1 MIINDIFQKDINRSI
16 NGVIKVM
23 QDDEAAI
30 QQELSEYVVTRELQG
45 HFAHFFES
53 YSRAL
58 DVPTDKIGVWIS
70 GFFGSGKS
78 HFLKMLS
85 YLLSNKVV
93 DGKPAID
100 YFDGKVRDALVYEN
114 MRRCAEV
121 STETILFNADAKGGQ
136 LKGGDAARTALLRVF
151 ECVFYENQGFFGENL
166 KIAKL
171 EQYVDSLGKTQ
182 QFRETFERINGGAWV
197 KRRRSCAKGY
207 HSDALV
213 ETMKT
218 VLGWSDNEA
227 RHWLTVK
234 DDDPLSI
241 DAFAEEVNEYC
252 EARAAEHGG
261 QFRLLFMADE
271 VGQFI
276 GDDQSLMLSLQTIVE
291 EFGARCGG
299 RVWVM
304 VTSQEAIDEVTMIV
318 GDDFSKIQGRFNTR
332 LSLSSSSVDEVIKR
346 RVLEK
351 TEAAE
356 LTLAQEYAQQSA
368 VLKNLFTFE
377 ESRGDLVGY
386 ASQADFTESYPFV
399 NYQFKVL
406 PDVMTEIRKHG
417 VKAAHMSTGER
428 SMLSAFQES
437 AQAVQGEGVTTLVPF
452 WRFFDTISKDLDHGI
467 IQVVVRASEAAEAGR
482 GLMPEDVRLLKLLY
496 LIRYINYIKATVN
509 NLTILMTDDMG
520 VDKVALR
527 EQVKAS
533 LDRLVHENYVARQGD
548 AYNFLTDEEQEIARE
563 IAETQVD
570 SAEVIETIKKNLFAG
585 IYTPT
590 ALKRGANDF
599 PFDRCVD
606 DSMYGNAQNG
616 MRLNVVTLANDLSRA
631 SDNELVAKSSG
642 QAIVV
647 LDNDKDYYDVLL
659 GVAKVRKYIKTKNPS
674 QLPPSTQDI
683 VKGKLNQANFD
694 EREASKLLE
703 DAVANANCYVDG
715 AAIKV
720 RTASARGVFDEVL
733 GRLAESVY
741 SKASYITDPVTGDGD
756 IVRILNEA
764 QQGIEGWGGANEQA
778 CREVADYLAVR
789 ARIHQQTTMDDVQRR
804 FQGAPYGWREIDIAA
819 TVARLLAA
827 QEATIL
833 YGGTIVATDNRNITS
848 YLRKRTEIGKVEV
861 KRREKLN
868 ERLLKDCRDIL
879 SEFTGARDIPAD
891 EDGLVRRVKSELA
904 EAIGQCQQL
913 LRTHYSGM
921 PAYPYPYKQAVED
934 GVHVLMQV
942 QQQQNDP
949 EALLRAF
956 QKAEDDLLNFAEAK
970 GDVDA
975 FFPNQ
980 QRLFDESAKL
990 LASIAEEG
998 DSMEGDGDAQD
1009 AITQVKAI
1017 LQSPKPAI
1025 PQLNNLNNRIRDA
1038 HDKVVAAHRADF
1050 LDALDREIHG
1060 LEHYAADQTEQ
1071 PEAAKAAFLKAQ
1083 VALEDLKTQA
1093 HAKNTAQ
1100 AIDALCFRLEQKAR
1114 EAKRAIDAAVEE
1126 AKAKAARE
1134 ISVPH
1139 ETASGEIVNNVY
1151 QKSQVSPVSKPR
1163 VKEIKRGDVL
1173 PRKTLRSRADVDA
1186 CVEAVRAK
1194 LLEILDDNDAISL
1207 N

>member
-1 MIINDIFQKDINRSI
+1 MIIRDMFEKDINRSI

-23 QDDEAAI
+23 QDDEASI
-30 QQELSEYVVTRELQG
+30 KQELSEYVVTRELQG

-85 YLLSNKVV
+85 YLLSNRVV
-93 DGKPAID
+93 AGVPAID
-100 YFDGKVRDALVYEN
+100 YFDGKIKDEMVYAS
-114 MRRCAEV
+114 MRRCV
-121 STETILFNADAKGGQ
+121 DVPTEAILFNVDPTGGHWKQ
-136 LKGGDAARTALLRVF
+136 GSVARTALLRAF
-151 ECVFYENQGFFGENL
+151 ERVFYENRGFFGGDL
-166 KIAKL
+166 RLAKL
-171 EQYVDSLGKTQ
+171 EAFIDEQGKTQ
-182 QFRETFERINGGAWV
+182 QFRNTFEEINGGAWLDA
-197 KRRRSCAKGY
+197 RDGY
-207 HSDALV
+207 IFLEDNIV
-213 ETMKT
+213 ETLQRT
-218 VLGWSDNEA
+218 LGWSKDA
-227 RHWLTVK
+227 AQHWFDGEE
-234 DDDPLSI
+234 DDVIAI
-241 DAFAEEVNEYC
+241 DTFAKQVNDYC

-276 GDDQSLMLSLQTIVE
+276 GDDQSLMLNLQSIVE

-304 VTSQEAIDEVTMIV
+304 VTSQEAIDEVALIV

-332 LSLSSSSVDEVIKR
+332 LSLSSSSADEVIKR

-351 TEAAE
+351 TEPAE
-356 LTLAQEYAQQSA
+356 LTLSQEYAQQSA

-386 ASQADFTESYPFV
+386 ASRADFTESYPFV

-417 VKAAHMSTGER
+417 VKAGHMSTGER

-437 AQAVQGEGVTTLVPF
+437 AQAVQGEGTTTLVPF

-467 IQVVVRASEAAEAGR
+467 IQVVARASKAAEAGR

-533 LDRLVHENYVARQGD
+533 LDRLVRENYVARQGD

-570 SAEVIETIKKNLFAG
+570 SAEVIEAIKKALFAG
-585 IYTPT
+585 IYTQT
-590 ALKRGANDF
+590 ALNCGSNNF
-599 PFDRCVD
+599 PIDRCVD

-616 MRLNVVTLANDLSRA
+616 MKLNVLTLANDLSQA
-631 SDNELVAKSSG
+631 SENELVARSIG

-659 GVAKVRKYIKTKNPS
+659 DVAKVRKYTRSKIIA

-683 VKGKLNQANFD
+683 IKGKQNQARFD
-694 EREASKLLE
+694 EKEATRLLE
-703 DAVANANCYVDG
+703 DAVANATCYVNG
-715 AAIKV
+715 SVA
-720 RTASARGVFDEVL
+720 TARATNAKAVFDEVL
-733 GRLAESVY
+733 GKLAESVY
-741 SKASYITDPVTGDGD
+741 SKAAYITAPVKSDGD
-756 IVRILNEA
+756 IVRILRGQVE
-764 QQGIEGWGGANEQA
+764 QGIEGMGGANEQA
-778 CREVADYLAVR
+778 CKEIADHLAVQD
-789 ARIHQQTTMDDVQRR
+789 RIHQASTMEDVQRK
-804 FQGAPYGWREIDIAA
+804 FQGAPYGWREIDVAA
-819 TVARLLAA
+819 TVARLVAS
-827 QEATIL
+827 QDATVV
-833 YGGTIVATDNRNITS
+833 YAGQIVAADDRRMLDCLRNR
-848 YLRKRTEIGKVEV
+848 REV
-861 KRREKLN
+861 AKAQIKRRVKMN

-956 QKAEDDLLNFAEAK
+956 QKAEDGLLNFAEAK

-1009 AITQVKAI
+1009 AIAQVKAI

-1025 PQLNNLNNRIRDA
+1025 PQLNNLNNRIRNA
-1038 HDKVVAAHRADF
+1038 HDKVVAAHRTEF
-1050 LDALDREIHG
+1050 LDALDREIRG
-1060 LEHYAADQTEQ
+1060 LECYAAEQAEQ

-1083 VALEDLKTQA
+1083 VALEGLKTQA
-1093 HAKNTAQ
+1093 HAKKTAQ
-1100 AIDALCFRLEQKAR
+1100 AIDALRFQLEQKAS
-1114 EAKRAIDAAVEE
+1114 EAQRSIDAAVEA

-1139 ETASGEIVNNVY
+1139 ETTSGEIVNNVY
-1151 QKSQVSPVSKPR
+1151 QKSQVAPVPKR
-1163 VKEIKRGDVL
+1163 RMKEIRRVDVL
-1173 PRKTLRSRADVDA
+1173 PRKTLKSRAEVDA
-1186 CVEAVRAK
+1186 YVEAVRAN
-1194 LLEILDDNDAISL
+1194 LLKNLDGNDAIRLS
-1207 N
+1207 

>member
-1 MIINDIFQKDINRSI
+1 MIIRDMFEKDINRSI
-16 NGVIKVM
+16 NGVIKVS
-23 QDDEAAI
+23 QDDERSI
-30 QQELSEYVVTRELQG
+30 KQELSEYVVTRELQG

-93 DGKPAID
+93 DGRPSID
-100 YFDGKVRDALVYEN
+100 YFKGKIKDEMVYAS
-114 MRRCAEV
+114 MCRCAEV
-121 STETILFNADAKGGQ
+121 PTEAILFNVDNKGAHW
-136 LKGGDAARTALLRVF
+136 KSGDTARTALLRAF
-151 ECVFYENQGFFGENL
+151 ERVFYENCGFFGEDL
-166 KIAKL
+166 RLAKL
-171 EQYVDSLGKTQ
+171 EAFIDEQGKTQ
-182 QFRETFERINGGAWV
+182 QFRDAFERINGGAWV
-197 KRRRSCAKGY
+197 ESRDTYSYYR
-207 HSDALV
+207 DDIV
-213 ETMKT
+213 EVLQQ
-218 VLGWSDNEA
+218 VLGWSEQAASSWFDGEE
-227 RHWLTVK
+227 
-234 DDDPLSI
+234 DDVIAI
-241 DAFAEEVNEYC
+241 DTFAKQVNDYC

-276 GDDQSLMLSLQTIVE
+276 GDDQSLMLNLQTVVE
-291 EFGARCGG
+291 EFGSRCGG

-304 VTSQEAIDEVTMIV
+304 VTSQEAIDEVALIV

-351 TEAAE
+351 TEPAE
-356 LTLAQEYAQQSA
+356 LALAQEYAQQSA

-467 IQVVVRASEAAEAGR
+467 IQVIVRAGEAAEAGR

-533 LDRLVHENYVARQGD
+533 LDRLVRENYVARQGD

-570 SAEVIETIKKNLFAG
+570 SAEVIEAIKKALFAG
-585 IYTPT
+585 IYTQT
-590 ALKRGANDF
+590 ALNCGSNNF
-599 PFDRCVD
+599 PIDRCVD

-616 MRLNVVTLANDLSRA
+616 MKLNVLTLANDLSQA
-631 SDNELVAKSSG
+631 SENELVARSSG

-659 GVAKVRKYIKTKNPS
+659 DVAKVRKYTRSKIIA

-683 VKGKLNQANFD
+683 IKGKQNQARFD
-694 EREASKLLE
+694 EKEATRLLE
-703 DAVANANCYVDG
+703 DAVANATCYVNG
-715 AAIKV
+715 SVA
-720 RTASARGVFDEVL
+720 TARATNAKAVFDEVL
-733 GRLAESVY
+733 GKLAESVY
-741 SKASYITDPVTGDGD
+741 SKAAYITAPVKSDGD
-756 IVRILNEA
+756 IVRILRGQAE
-764 QQGIEGWGGANEQA
+764 QGIEGMGGANEQA
-778 CREVADYLAVR
+778 CKEIADHLAVQD
-789 ARIHQQTTMDDVQRR
+789 RIHQASTMEDVQRK
-804 FQGAPYGWREIDIAA
+804 FQGAPYGWREIDVAA
-819 TVARLLAA
+819 TVARLVAS
-827 QEATIL
+827 QDATVV
-833 YGGTIVATDNRNITS
+833 YAGQIVAADDRRMLDCLRNR
-848 YLRKRTEIGKVEV
+848 REV
-861 KRREKLN
+861 AKAQIKRRVKMN

-956 QKAEDDLLNFAEAK
+956 QKAEDDLLDFAEVK

-1050 LDALDREIHG
+1050 LDALDREIQG
-1060 LEHYAADQTEQ
+1060 LEHYAADQAEQ
-1071 PEAAKAAFLKAQ
+1071 PETAKAAFLKAQ

>member
-1 MIINDIFQKDINRSI
+1 MIIRDMFEKDINRSI
-16 NGVIKVM
+16 NGVIKVS
-23 QDDEAAI
+23 QDDERSI
-30 QQELSEYVVTRELQG
+30 KQELSEYVVTRELQG
-45 HFAHFFES
+45 RFAHFFES

-93 DGKPAID
+93 DGTPSID
-100 YFDGKVRDALVYEN
+100 YFKGKIKDEMVYAS
-114 MRRCAEV
+114 MCRCAEV
-121 STETILFNADAKGGQ
+121 PTEAILFNVDNKGAHW
-136 LKGGDAARTALLRVF
+136 KSGDTARTALLRAF
-151 ECVFYENQGFFGENL
+151 ERVFYENCGFFGEDL
-166 KIAKL
+166 RLAKL
-171 EQYVDSLGKTQ
+171 EAFIDEQGKTQ
-182 QFRETFERINGGAWV
+182 QFRDTFERINGGAWV
-197 KRRRSCAKGY
+197 ESR
-207 HSDALV
+207 DAYSYYRDDIV
-213 ETMKT
+213 EVLQQ
-218 VLGWSDNEA
+218 VLGWSEQAASSWFDGEE
-227 RHWLTVK
+227 
-234 DDDPLSI
+234 DDVIAI
-241 DAFAEEVNEYC
+241 DTFAKQVNDYC

-276 GDDQSLMLSLQTIVE
+276 GDDQSLMLNLQSIVE

-304 VTSQEAIDEVTMIV
+304 VTSQEAIDEVALIV

-351 TEAAE
+351 TEPAE
-356 LTLAQEYAQQSA
+356 LTLVQEYAQQSA

-437 AQAVQGEGVTTLVPF
+437 AQAVQGEGTTTLVPF

-467 IQVVVRASEAAEAGR
+467 IQVVVRAGKAAEDGR
-482 GLMPEDVRLLKLLY
+482 GLMLEDVRLLKLLY

-509 NLTILMTDDMG
+509 NLTIFMTDDMD

-533 LDRLVHENYVARQGD
+533 LDRLVRENYVARQGD

-563 IAETQVD
+563 IADTKVD
-570 SAEVIETIKKNLFAG
+570 SAEVVEAIKKALFAD
-585 IYTPT
+585 IYTQT
-590 ALKRGANDF
+590 ALNCGSNNF
-599 PFDRCVD
+599 PIDRCVD

-616 MRLNVVTLANDLSRA
+616 MKLNVLTLANDLSQA
-631 SDNELVAKSSG
+631 SEHELVARSSG
-642 QAIVV
+642 QAVVV

-659 GVAKVRKYIKTKNPS
+659 GVAKVRKYTRTINVT

-683 VKGKLNQANFD
+683 ISGKQKQARSD
-694 EREASKLLE
+694 EKEATRLLE
-703 DAVANANCYVDG
+703 DAVANAACYVNG
-715 AAIKV
+715 SVATTRAT
-720 RTASARGVFDEVL
+720 TAKAVFDEVL
-733 GRLAESVY
+733 GKLAESVY
-741 SKASYITDPVTGDGD
+741 SKAAYITAPVESDGD
-756 IVRILNEA
+756 IVRILRGQAE
-764 QQGIEGWGGANEQA
+764 QGIEGMGGANEQA
-778 CREVADYLAVR
+778 CKEIADHLVVQD
-789 ARIHQQTTMDDVQRR
+789 RIHQASTMEDVQRK
-804 FQGAPYGWREIDIAA
+804 FQGAPYGWREIDVAA
-819 TVARLLAA
+819 TVARLVAS
-827 QEATIL
+827 QDATVV
-833 YGGTIVATDNRNITS
+833 YAGQIVAADDRRMLDCLRNR
-848 YLRKRTEIGKVEV
+848 REV
-861 KRREKLN
+861 AKTQIKRRVKMN

-956 QKAEDDLLNFAEAK
+956 QKAEDGLLDFAEAK

-998 DSMEGDGDAQD
+998 DSMEGDAGAQD
-1009 AITQVKAI
+1009 AIAQVKAI

-1038 HDKVVAAHRADF
+1038 HDKVVAAHRAEF
-1050 LDALDREIHG
+1050 LDALDREIRG
-1060 LEHYAADQTEQ
+1060 LECYAADQAEQ
-1071 PEAAKAAFLKAQ
+1071 PEAAKAAFLKTQ
-1083 VALEDLKTQA
+1083 VALESLKTQA
-1093 HAKNTAQ
+1093 HAKKTAQ
-1100 AIDALCFRLEQKAR
+1100 AIDALRFQLEQKAS
-1114 EAKRAIDAAVEE
+1114 EAQRAIDAAVEA

-1139 ETASGEIVNNVY
+1139 ETATGEIVNNVY
-1151 QKSQVSPVSKPR
+1151 QKSQVAPVPKPR

-1173 PRKTLRSRADVDA
+1173 PRKTLRSRAEVDA
-1186 CVEAVRAK
+1186 YVEALRVS
-1194 LLEILDDNDAISL
+1194 LLENLDGNDAISL

>member
-1 MIINDIFQKDINRSI
+1 MIIRDMFEKDINRSI
-16 NGVIKVM
+16 NGVIKVS
-23 QDDEAAI
+23 QDDERSI
-30 QQELSEYVVTRELQG
+30 KQELSEYVVTRELQG

-93 DGKPAID
+93 DGTPSID
-100 YFDGKVRDALVYEN
+100 YFKGKIKDEMVYVS
-114 MRRCAEV
+114 MCRCTEV
-121 STETILFNADAKGGQ
+121 PTEAILFNVDNKGAHW
-136 LKGGDAARTALLRVF
+136 KSGDTARTALLRAF
-151 ECVFYENQGFFGENL
+151 ERVFYENCGFFGEDL
-166 KIAKL
+166 RLAKL
-171 EQYVDSLGKTQ
+171 EAFIDEQGKTQ
-182 QFRETFERINGGAWV
+182 QFRDAFERINGGAWV
-197 KRRRSCAKGY
+197 ESR
-207 HSDALV
+207 DAYNYYRDDIV
-213 ETMKT
+213 EVLQQ
-218 VLGWSDNEA
+218 VLGWSEQAASSWFDGEE
-227 RHWLTVK
+227 
-234 DDDPLSI
+234 DDVIAI
-241 DAFAEEVNEYC
+241 DTFAKQVNDYC

-276 GDDQSLMLSLQTIVE
+276 GDDQSLMLNLQSIVE

-304 VTSQEAIDEVTMIV
+304 VTSQEAIDEVALIV

-351 TEAAE
+351 TEPAE
-356 LTLAQEYAQQSA
+356 LTLVQEYAQQSA

-377 ESRGDLVGY
+377 GSRGDLVGY

-437 AQAVQGEGVTTLVPF
+437 AQAVQGEGTTTLVPF

-467 IQVVVRASEAAEAGR
+467 IQVVVRAGKAAEDGR

-509 NLTILMTDDMG
+509 NLTIFMTDDMD

-533 LDRLVHENYVARQGD
+533 LDRLVRENYVARQGD

-563 IAETQVD
+563 IADTKVD
-570 SAEVIETIKKNLFAG
+570 SAEVVEAIKKALFAD
-585 IYTPT
+585 IYTQT
-590 ALKRGANDF
+590 ALNCGSNNF
-599 PFDRCVD
+599 PIDRCVD

-616 MRLNVVTLANDLSRA
+616 MKLNVLTLANDLSQA
-631 SDNELVAKSSG
+631 SEHELVARSSG
-642 QAIVV
+642 QAVVV

-659 GVAKVRKYIKTKNPS
+659 GVAKVRKYTRTINVT

-683 VKGKLNQANFD
+683 ISGKQKQARSD
-694 EREASKLLE
+694 EKEATRLLE
-703 DAVANANCYVDG
+703 DAVANAACYVNG
-715 AAIKV
+715 SVATTRAT
-720 RTASARGVFDEVL
+720 TAKAVFDEAL
-733 GRLAESVY
+733 GKLAESVY
-741 SKASYITDPVTGDGD
+741 SKAAYITAPVESDGD
-756 IVRILNEA
+756 IVRILRGQAE
-764 QQGIEGWGGANEQA
+764 QGIEGMGGANEQA
-778 CREVADYLAVR
+778 CKEIADHLVVQD
-789 ARIHQQTTMDDVQRR
+789 RIHRASTMEDVQRK
-804 FQGAPYGWREIDIAA
+804 FQGAPYGWREIDVAA
-819 TVARLLAA
+819 TVARLVAS
-827 QEATIL
+827 QDATVV
-833 YGGTIVATDNRNITS
+833 YAGQIVAADDRRMLDCLRNR
-848 YLRKRTEIGKVEV
+848 REV
-861 KRREKLN
+861 AKTQIKRRVKMN

-879 SEFTGARDIPAD
+879 SEFTGARDIPTD

-956 QKAEDDLLNFAEAK
+956 QKAEDGLFDFAEAK

-998 DSMEGDGDAQD
+998 DSMEGDADAQD
-1009 AITQVKAI
+1009 AIAQVKAI

-1038 HDKVVAAHRADF
+1038 HDKVVAARRAEF
-1050 LDALDREIHG
+1050 LDALDREFRD
-1060 LEHYAADQTEQ
+1060 LERYAADQTEQ
-1071 PEAAKAAFLKAQ
+1071 PEAAKEAFLRSQ
-1083 VALEDLKTQA
+1083 VALEGLKTQA
-1093 HAKNTAQ
+1093 HTKDTAQ
-1100 AIDALCFRLEQKAR
+1100 AIDALRFQLEQKAS
-1114 EAKRAIDAAVEE
+1114 ETQRAIYAAVEV
-1126 AKAKAARE
+1126 AKEKAARE

-1139 ETASGEIVNNVY
+1139 ETATGEIVNNVY
-1151 QKSQVSPVSKPR
+1151 QKSQVAPVPKPR
-1163 VKEIKRGDVL
+1163 VKEIKRVDVL
-1173 PRKTLRSRADVDA
+1173 PRKTLRSRAEVDA
-1186 CVEAVRAK
+1186 YVEALRVS
-1194 LLEILDDNDAISL
+1194 LLENLDGNDAISL

>member
-1 MIINDIFQKDINRSI
+1 MIIRDMFEKDINRSI
-16 NGVIKVM
+16 NGVIKVS
-23 QDDEAAI
+23 QDDERSI
-30 QQELSEYVVTRELQG
+30 KQELSEYVVTRELQG

-93 DGKPAID
+93 DGMPSID
-100 YFDGKVRDALVYEN
+100 YFKGKIKDEMVYAG
-114 MRRCAEV
+114 MCRCAEV
-121 STETILFNADAKGGQ
+121 PTEAILFNVDNKGAHW
-136 LKGGDAARTALLRVF
+136 KSGDTARTALLRAF
-151 ECVFYENQGFFGENL
+151 ERVFYENCGFFGEDL
-166 KIAKL
+166 RLAKL
-171 EQYVDSLGKTQ
+171 EAFIDERGKTQ
-182 QFRETFERINGGAWV
+182 QFRDAFERINGGAWV
-197 KRRRSCAKGY
+197 ESR
-207 HSDALV
+207 DAYSYYRDDIV
-213 ETMKT
+213 EVLQQ
-218 VLGWSDNEA
+218 VLGWSEQAASSWFDGEE
-227 RHWLTVK
+227 
-234 DDDPLSI
+234 DDVIAI
-241 DAFAEEVNEYC
+241 DTFAKQVNDYC

-276 GDDQSLMLSLQTIVE
+276 GDDQSLMLNLQTVVE
-291 EFGARCGG
+291 EFGSRCGG

-304 VTSQEAIDEVTMIV
+304 VTSQEAIDEVALIV

-351 TEAAE
+351 TEPAE
-356 LTLAQEYAQQSA
+356 LILAQEYAQQSA

-437 AQAVQGEGVTTLVPF
+437 AQAVQGEGATTLVPF

-467 IQVVVRASEAAEAGR
+467 IQVIVRASEAAEAGR

-496 LIRYINYIKATVN
+496 LIRYISYIKATVN

-533 LDRLVHENYVARQGD
+533 LDRLVRENYVARQGD

-570 SAEVIETIKKNLFAG
+570 SAEVIEAIKKALFAG
-585 IYTPT
+585 IYTQT
-590 ALKRGANDF
+590 ALNCGSNIF
-599 PFDRCVD
+599 PIDRCVD

-616 MRLNVVTLANDLSRA
+616 MKLNVLTLANDLSRA
-631 SDNELVAKSSG
+631 SENELVARSSG

-647 LDNDKDYYDVLL
+647 LDNDKDYYDMLL
-659 GVAKVRKYIKTKNPS
+659 GVAKVRKYTRSKIIA

-683 VKGKLNQANFD
+683 IKGKQNQARFD
-694 EREASKLLE
+694 EKEATRLLE
-703 DAVANANCYVDG
+703 DAVANATCYVNG
-715 AAIKV
+715 SVATTRATNAK
-720 RTASARGVFDEVL
+720 AVFDEVL
-733 GRLAESVY
+733 GKLAESVY
-741 SKASYITDPVTGDGD
+741 SKAAYITAPVESDGD
-756 IVRILNEA
+756 IVRILRGQAE
-764 QQGIEGWGGANEQA
+764 QGIEGMGGASEQA
-778 CREVADYLAVR
+778 CKEIADHLAVQD
-789 ARIHQQTTMDDVQRR
+789 RIHQASTMEDVQRK
-804 FQGAPYGWREIDIAA
+804 FQGAPYGWREIDVAA
-819 TVARLLAA
+819 TVARLVAS
-827 QEATIL
+827 QDATVV
-833 YGGTIVATDNRNITS
+833 YAGQIVAADDRRMLDCLRNR
-848 YLRKRTEIGKVEV
+848 REV
-861 KRREKLN
+861 AKAQIKRRVKMN

-891 EDGLVRRVKSELA
+891 EDGLVRRVKSELV

-913 LRTHYSGM
+913 LRAHYSGM
-921 PAYPYPYKQAVED
+921 PAYSYPYKQVVED
-934 GVHVLMQV
+934 GVHVLLQV

-956 QKAEDDLLNFAEAK
+956 QKAEDDILAFAEAK

-998 DSMEGDGDAQD
+998 DSMEGDADAQD
-1009 AITQVKAI
+1009 AIAQVKAI

-1025 PQLNNLNNRIRDA
+1025 PQLNHLNNRIRDA
-1038 HDKVVAAHRADF
+1038 HDKMVAARRAKF
-1050 LDALDREIHG
+1050 LDALDREIRD
-1060 LEHYAADQTEQ
+1060 LERYAADQTEQ
-1071 PEAAKAAFLKAQ
+1071 PEAAKEAFLKSQ
-1083 VALEDLKTQA
+1083 VALEGLKTQA
-1093 HAKNTAQ
+1093 HTKDTAQ
-1100 AIDALCFRLEQKAR
+1100 AIDALRFRLEQKAS
-1114 EAKRAIDAAVEE
+1114 EAQRAINAAVEV
-1126 AKAKAARE
+1126 AKEKAARE

-1139 ETASGEIVNNVY
+1139 ETATGEIVNNVY
-1151 QKSQVSPVSKPR
+1151 LKSQAAPVPKPR

-1186 CVEAVRAK
+1186 YVEALRVS
-1194 LLEILDDNDAISL
+1194 LLKNLDGNDAISL

>member
-1 MIINDIFQKDINRSI
+1 MIISDMFEKDINRSI
-16 NGVIKVM
+16 NGVIKVS
-23 QDDEAAI
+23 QDDERSI
-30 QQELSEYVVTRELQG
+30 KQELSEYVVTRELQG

-93 DGKPAID
+93 DGTPSID
-100 YFDGKVRDALVYEN
+100 YFKGKIKDEMVYAS
-114 MRRCAEV
+114 MCRCAEV
-121 STETILFNADAKGGQ
+121 NTEAILFNVDNKGAHW
-136 LKGGDAARTALLRVF
+136 KSGDTARTALLRAF
-151 ECVFYENQGFFGENL
+151 ERVFYENCGFFGEDL
-166 KIAKL
+166 RLAKL
-171 EQYVDSLGKTQ
+171 EAFIDEQGKTQ
-182 QFRETFERINGGAWV
+182 QFRDAFERINGGAWV
-197 KRRRSCAKGY
+197 ESR
-207 HSDALV
+207 DAYSYYRDDIV
-213 ETMKT
+213 EVLQQ
-218 VLGWSDNEA
+218 VLGWSEQAASSWFDGEE
-227 RHWLTVK
+227 
-234 DDDPLSI
+234 DDVIAI
-241 DAFAEEVNEYC
+241 DTFAKQVNDYC

-276 GDDQSLMLSLQTIVE
+276 GDDQSLMLNLQSIVE

-304 VTSQEAIDEVTMIV
+304 VTSQEAIDEVALIV

-351 TEAAE
+351 TEPAE

-386 ASQADFTESYPFV
+386 ASQADFIESYPFV

-437 AQAVQGEGVTTLVPF
+437 AQAVQGEGTTTLVPF

-467 IQVVVRASEAAEAGR
+467 YRVVVRASEAAEAGR

-509 NLTILMTDDMG
+509 NLTILMTDDIG

-533 LDRLVHENYVARQGD
+533 LDRLVRESYVARQGD

-563 IAETQVD
+563 IAGTKVD
-570 SAEVIETIKKNLFAG
+570 SAEVIEAIKKALFAG
-585 IYTPT
+585 IYTQT
-590 ALKRGANDF
+590 ALTCGSNNF
-599 PFDRCVD
+599 PIDRCVD

-616 MRLNVVTLANDLSRA
+616 MKLNVLTLANDLSQA
-631 SDNELVAKSSG
+631 SENELVARSSG

-659 GVAKVRKYIKTKNPS
+659 GVAKVRKYARIQNVT

-683 VKGKLNQANFD
+683 ISSNQKQASSD
-694 EREASKLLE
+694 ETKAASLLE
-703 DAVANANCYVDG
+703 DAVVNAACYVNG
-715 AAIKV
+715 SVATT
-720 RTASARGVFDEVL
+720 RSTSAKAVFDEVL
-733 GRLAESVY
+733 GKLAESVY
-741 SKASYITDPVTGDGD
+741 SKAAYITAPVESDGD
-756 IVRILNEA
+756 IVRILRGQAE
-764 QQGIEGWGGANEQA
+764 QGIEGMGGANEQA
-778 CREVADYLAVR
+778 CKEIAGHLAVQD
-789 ARIHQQTTMDDVQRR
+789 RIHQASTMEDVQRK
-804 FQGAPYGWREIDIAA
+804 FQGAPYGWREIDVAA
-819 TVARLLAA
+819 TVARLVAS
-827 QEATIL
+827 QDATVV
-833 YGGTIVATDNRNITS
+833 YAGQIVAADDRRMLDCLRNR
-848 YLRKRTEIGKVEV
+848 REV
-861 KRREKLN
+861 AKAQIKRRVKMN

-879 SEFTGARDIPAD
+879 SKFTGARDIPAD
-891 EDGLVRRVKSELA
+891 EDGLVCRVKSELA
-904 EAIGQCQQL
+904 EAIEQCQQL
-913 LRTHYSGM
+913 LRTHYSGV

-956 QKAEDDLLNFAEAK
+956 QRAEDDLLDFVEAK

-998 DSMEGDGDAQD
+998 DSMEGDADAQD
-1009 AITQVKAI
+1009 AIAQVKAI

-1025 PQLNNLNNRIRDA
+1025 SQLNNLNNRIRDA
-1038 HDKVVAAHRADF
+1038 HDKVVAARRVEF

-1060 LEHYAADQTEQ
+1060 LEHYAADQAEQ

-1083 VALEDLKTQA
+1083 VALEGLKTQA
-1093 HAKNTAQ
+1093 HAKKTAQ
-1100 AIDALCFRLEQKAR
+1100 AIDALRFQLEQKAS
-1114 EAKRAIDAAVEE
+1114 EAQRAIDAAVEA

-1139 ETASGEIVNNVY
+1139 ETATGEIVNNVY
-1151 QKSQVSPVSKPR
+1151 QKSQVAPVPKPR

-1173 PRKTLRSRADVDA
+1173 PRKTLRSRAEVDA
-1186 CVEAVRAK
+1186 YVEALRVS
-1194 LLEILDDNDAISL
+1194 LLKNLDGNDAISL

>member
-1 MIINDIFQKDINRSI
+1 M
-16 NGVIKVM
+16 
-23 QDDEAAI
+23 
-30 QQELSEYVVTRELQG
+30 
-45 HFAHFFES
+45 
-53 YSRAL
+53 
-58 DVPTDKIGVWIS
+58 
-70 GFFGSGKS
+70 
-78 HFLKMLS
+78 
-85 YLLSNKVV
+85 
-93 DGKPAID
+93 
-100 YFDGKVRDALVYEN
+100 
-114 MRRCAEV
+114 
-121 STETILFNADAKGGQ
+121 
-136 LKGGDAARTALLRVF
+136 
-151 ECVFYENQGFFGENL
+151 
-166 KIAKL
+166 
-171 EQYVDSLGKTQ
+171 
-182 QFRETFERINGGAWV
+182 
-197 KRRRSCAKGY
+197 
-207 HSDALV
+207 
-213 ETMKT
+213 
-218 VLGWSDNEA
+218 
-227 RHWLTVK
+227 
-234 DDDPLSI
+234 
-241 DAFAEEVNEYC
+241 
-252 EARAAEHGG
+252 
-261 QFRLLFMADE
+261 
-271 VGQFI
+271 
-276 GDDQSLMLSLQTIVE
+276 
-291 EFGARCGG
+291 
-299 RVWVM
+299 
-304 VTSQEAIDEVTMIV
+304 
-318 GDDFSKIQGRFNTR
+318 
-332 LSLSSSSVDEVIKR
+332 
-346 RVLEK
+346 
-351 TEAAE
+351 
-356 LTLAQEYAQQSA
+356 
-368 VLKNLFTFE
+368 
-377 ESRGDLVGY
+377 
-386 ASQADFTESYPFV
+386 
-399 NYQFKVL
+399 
-406 PDVMTEIRKHG
+406 
-417 VKAAHMSTGER
+417 
-428 SMLSAFQES
+428 
-437 AQAVQGEGVTTLVPF
+437 
-452 WRFFDTISKDLDHGI
+452 
-467 IQVVVRASEAAEAGR
+467 
-482 GLMPEDVRLLKLLY
+482 
-496 LIRYINYIKATVN
+496 
-509 NLTILMTDDMG
+509 
-520 VDKVALR
+520 
-527 EQVKAS
+527 
-533 LDRLVHENYVARQGD
+533 
-548 AYNFLTDEEQEIARE
+548 
-563 IAETQVD
+563 
-570 SAEVIETIKKNLFAG
+570 
-585 IYTPT
+585 
-590 ALKRGANDF
+590 
-599 PFDRCVD
+599 
-606 DSMYGNAQNG
+606 
-616 MRLNVVTLANDLSRA
+616 
-631 SDNELVAKSSG
+631 
-642 QAIVV
+642 
-647 LDNDKDYYDVLL
+647 
-659 GVAKVRKYIKTKNPS
+659 
-674 QLPPSTQDI
+674 
-683 VKGKLNQANFD
+683 
-694 EREASKLLE
+694 
-703 DAVANANCYVDG
+703 
-715 AAIKV
+715 
-720 RTASARGVFDEVL
+720 
-733 GRLAESVY
+733 
-741 SKASYITDPVTGDGD
+741 
-756 IVRILNEA
+756 
-764 QQGIEGWGGANEQA
+764 
-778 CREVADYLAVR
+778 ADYLAVQ

-949 EALLRAF
+949 EVLLRAF

-998 DSMEGDGDAQD
+998 DSMEGDAEAQD
-1009 AITQVKAI
+1009 AIAQVKAI

-1038 HDKVVAAHRADF
+1038 HDKVVSAHRAEF

-1060 LEHYAADQTEQ
+1060 LEHYAADQAEQ

-1173 PRKTLRSRADVDA
+1173 PRKTLRSHADVDA